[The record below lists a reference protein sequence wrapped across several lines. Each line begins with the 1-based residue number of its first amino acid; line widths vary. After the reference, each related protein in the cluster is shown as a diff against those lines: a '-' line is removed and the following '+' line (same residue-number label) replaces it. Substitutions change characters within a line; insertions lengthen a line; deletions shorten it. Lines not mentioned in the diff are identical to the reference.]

1 MVVLTIIAVVI
12 MWAAMGALSILIGMI
27 ACKVDGVRWS
37 RIDSDCWP
45 LFVGTGPFS
54 LVCSICFL
62 AVIALRQCKNW
73 AWRKY
78 SIQLSI
84 SKFVDRLADK
94 MGVS

>member
-1 MVVLTIIAVVI
+1 MVIIGIIAVAI
-12 MWAAMGALSILIGMI
+12 MWPAMGALSILIGMI

-45 LFVGTGPFS
+45 LFIFSGPFS
-54 LVCSICFL
+54 LACSICLL

-78 SIQLSI
+78 GIQLSV